1 MRQNYKRLL
10 AALVL
15 MSATQTSSV
24 VQAEGIRLV
33 GPSGEVQSSP
43 SYAED
48 IERALPAPP
57 ANTQPSRFFGPTGEN
72 QTLWS
77 IASELRPSRGVTVQQ
92 TLLAIYRINPQ
103 AFENQN
109 IHELIPGSRLRVPS
123 LEQVQSATTAQAV
136 AIMKAHEAKLKQPKP
151 TNRATPAQRVTEQ
164 PKPQIKVEPKP
175 AAKPETV
182 AATEPKPTPKT
193 IPVIPAP
200 PVTTSPQGE
209 KQVSALKDKLQGS
222 QSELES
228 LEAKNHRLRLML
240 SEVQSEVETLKSELN
255 DEERI
260 RSEVEKLLAEE
271 RQRLAEQQRMQPST
285 MDKIL
290 SNGWLVGLAA
300 LIPGALI
307 ALLVVML
314 LGRRS
319 KAKEEDAAAQEQ
331 KNVDPLAAPIGL
343 AAADELDEELTLDDE
358 LFADEDIN
366 TQSLQEE
373 KSDLEEDV
381 FANLDDEELDFNL
394 EGDDDP
400 FADIGDDGDLD
411 VGLDEFESS
420 NNGIQ
425 VNGEEKALGLEEM
438 ERALDEVAPEL
449 EVLDDDE
456 SGFDL
461 SDDANEKSDSLSDD
475 AFAELLAAD
484 EPSEELP
491 SDTVDQDMLD
501 DLFAELGNDDF
512 DLDTDE
518 PELKQPVSDDDF
530 SVGEASDD
538 DIDKL
543 LAQYEQP
550 ASESEVREA
559 DANEGPVLDENSTE
573 LLDELIDF
581 DEDDTDEFDPLN
593 ELEAISGFEGD
604 DSIEELDADS
614 TDLLDELIDDVTSEL
629 DEETEADL
637 DPFDDLIREDESPEQ
652 NKSEEEELLKS
663 LGFGESDADEKP
675 SPVVESEQTHE
686 DQDIESGL
694 DIDALLSESQPDT
707 QQAVEDQPL
716 TEPEAT
722 SEPFSSDEFLGDL
735 EDLSPENDPLM
746 SELDD
751 LFESDSEELLPTE
764 QEKADFSAELD
775 ALFDSEDDLPQQVE
789 KTQAEIEEASSL
801 QQEATDTDSTQEPS
815 VESDAEVQPHVE
827 QEEDIPAF
835 TPTPNTIE
843 NEFGVP
849 QEEDWLLDEPE
860 LEPETESTN
869 DSEEEF
875 NFDELDLPE
884 FSEEDALASMAGEP
898 ALETS
903 ESVESEQVEAG
914 LPTESEDEF
923 NFDEL
928 DLPEFSEEDALASM
942 ADEPELET
950 SESVKP
956 EQVEADLSAE
966 SEEEFNFDE
975 LDLPEFSEEDALVSM
990 AGEPALETSESVKP
1004 EQVEA
1009 DLPTESEEE
1018 FNFDELDL
1026 PEFSE
1031 EDALASMAGGPA
1043 LETSESVEPEQVEA
1057 DLPTESEDEFN
1068 FDELDLPEFSEEDA
1082 LASMTDEPELETS
1095 ESVEPEQVEADL
1107 PTESE
1112 DEFNFDELD
1121 LPEFSEEDA
1130 LASMADEPELETS
1143 ESVEPEQVEA
1153 DLPAES
1159 EDEFNF
1165 DELDLPEF
1173 SEEDALASMVDEP
1186 ELETSESIELE
1197 QVEADLPT
1205 ESEEEFNFDEL
1216 DLPEF
1221 SEEDALASM
1230 EEEPELP
1237 SSETADIEPIS
1248 GEDEELSFDDQD
1260 LPEFNEEDVLASM
1273 NEGASGSPKVEAETS
1288 RPAIQADNDHDALF
1302 EVFAQQNGF
1311 DTDPEVQPTA
1321 TEGEPLSNLDDESS
1335 MANLLA
1341 EDANSEVFEG
1351 KLDSDTIASAGM
1363 DFETMLDV
1371 GDDWDGFK
1379 PAADNVSSTEEVPE
1393 DQRDVWNSSDALSQ
1407 PEIAQENW
1415 AEQSDLDDFDPK
1427 KNQFMTIDE
1436 LMAQVDREGGEFEEE
1451 DLKLDVGLNEFPD
1464 VIGEIGDIDVDSNA
1478 EAAGKLDLAKIYLEM
1493 NDSQGAIKLLEEAI
1507 VYGEDDIRREAKSLI
1522 DAINGR

>member
-123 LEQVQSATTAQAV
+123 LEQVQSATTEQAV

-164 PKPQIKVEPKP
+164 PKPQIKVEPKTVAP
-175 AAKPETV
+175 KPETTV
-182 AATEPKPTPKT
+182 AAEPKPVQKT

-200 PVTTSPQGE
+200 PVNTSPQGE

-228 LEAKNHRLRLML
+228 LEEKNHRLRLML
-240 SEVQSEVETLKSELN
+240 SEVQSEVETLKNELN

-285 MDKIL
+285 IDKIL

-300 LIPGALI
+300 LIPGALL

-319 KAKEEDAAAQEQ
+319 KNKEEEPAAQSPQET
-331 KNVDPLAAPIGL
+331 DPLAAPIGL
-343 AAADELDEELTLDDE
+343 AATDELDEELTLDDE
-358 LFADEDIN
+358 LFANEDID
-366 TQSLQEE
+366 TQATQEE
-373 KSDLEEDV
+373 KPDLEEDV

-400 FADIGDDGDLD
+400 FAGIGDDGDLD

-456 SGFDL
+456 AGFDL
-461 SDDANEKSDSLSDD
+461 SDDTNEKADSLSDD

-530 SVGEASDD
+530 SAGEASDD

-550 ASESEVREA
+550 VTESTEVEGDVSE
-559 DANEGPVLDENSTE
+559 DAVLDENSTD

-581 DEDDTDEFDPLN
+581 DEDETDDEFDPLN
-593 ELEAISGFEGD
+593 ELEALSGFEGD

-629 DEETEADL
+629 DEETGTETEL
-637 DPFDDLIREDESPEQ
+637 DPFDDLIREDESPAQ
-652 NKSEEEELLKS
+652 TKSEEEELLAS
-663 LGFGESDADEKP
+663 LGFGEPDGDEKP
-675 SPVVESEQTHE
+675 SSIAESEPTHE
-686 DQDIESGL
+686 EPEIESGL
-694 DIDALLSESQPDT
+694 DIDALLSDSQPDP
-707 QQAVEDQPL
+707 QQTAPEQPL
-716 TEPEAT
+716 TEPETA

-751 LFESDSEELLPTE
+751 LFESDSEELQPTE

-775 ALFDSEDDLPQQVE
+775 ALFDTEGDLAQQQVE
-789 KTQAEIEEASSL
+789 EPQAEIEESSP
-801 QQEATDTDSTQEPS
+801 Q
-815 VESDAEVQPHVE
+815 
-827 QEEDIPAF
+827 QEEDANSKSTQDASVEPDAKVPPQVETEEDAPAF
-835 TPTPNTIE
+835 TPTPNTVE

-860 LEPETESTN
+860 LESETQPEQEQNSGNKSEPESSELASETDSATN
-869 DSEEEF
+869 AEEEF
-875 NFDELDLPE
+875 DFDELDLPE

-898 ALETS
+898 AFDDPESIEPERSEAESATEAEEEFDFDELELPEFS
-903 ESVESEQVEAG
+903 EEDALASMAGEPTLDEPESIEPERSEAESA
-914 LPTESEDEF
+914 TEAEDEF

-942 ADEPELET
+942 ADEPAFDDP
-950 SESVKP
+950 ESIEP
-956 EQVEADLSAE
+956 ECSEADSATE
-966 SEEEFNFDE
+966 AEEEFDFDE
-975 LDLPEFSEEDALVSM
+975 LE
-990 AGEPALETSESVKP
+990 
-1004 EQVEA
+1004 
-1009 DLPTESEEE
+1009 
-1018 FNFDELDL
+1018 L

-1031 EDALASMAGGPA
+1031 EDALASMAGEPT
-1043 LETSESVEPEQVEA
+1043 LDEPESIEPERSEA
-1057 DLPTESEDEFN
+1057 ESATEAEEEFD
-1068 FDELDLPEFSEEDA
+1068 FDELE
-1082 LASMTDEPELETS
+1082 
-1095 ESVEPEQVEADL
+1095 
-1107 PTESE
+1107 
-1112 DEFNFDELD
+1112 
-1121 LPEFSEEDA
+1121 
-1130 LASMADEPELETS
+1130 
-1143 ESVEPEQVEA
+1143 
-1153 DLPAES
+1153 
-1159 EDEFNF
+1159 
-1165 DELDLPEF
+1165 
-1173 SEEDALASMVDEP
+1173 
-1186 ELETSESIELE
+1186 
-1197 QVEADLPT
+1197 
-1205 ESEEEFNFDEL
+1205 
-1216 DLPEF
+1216 LPEF

-1237 SSETADIEPIS
+1237 SSEIADIEPIS

-1273 NEGASGSPKVEAETS
+1273 NESASETPNIEAETS
-1288 RPAIQADNDHDALF
+1288 RPTLQADNDHDALF

-1311 DTDPEVQPTA
+1311 DTEPEVQPTA
-1321 TEGEPLSNLDDESS
+1321 TEGEPLSDLDDESS

-1341 EDANSEVFEG
+1341 EDASSEVFEG
-1351 KLDSDTIASAGM
+1351 QLDSDTIASAGM

-1379 PAADNVSSTEEVPE
+1379 PAADSVSSTEDVPE

-1415 AEQSDLDDFDPK
+1415 AEQSNLDDFDPK

-1436 LMAQVDREGGEFEEE
+1436 LMAQVDKEGGEFEEE

-1464 VIGEIGDIDVDSNA
+1464 VIGEIGDVDVDSNA

>member
-228 LEAKNHRLRLML
+228 LEEKNHRLRLML

-331 KNVDPLAAPIGL
+331 QNVDPLAAPIGL

-461 SDDANEKSDSLSDD
+461 SDDVNEKSDSLSDD

-663 LGFGESDADEKP
+663 LGFGEPDADEKP
-675 SPVVESEQTHE
+675 SPVVGSEQTHE

-716 TEPEAT
+716 TEPEAA

-789 KTQAEIEEASSL
+789 KTQTEIEEASSL

-869 DSEEEF
+869 DSEDEF

-914 LPTESEDEF
+914 LPTESEEEF

-956 EQVEADLSAE
+956 EQVEADL
-966 SEEEFNFDE
+966 
-975 LDLPEFSEEDALVSM
+975 
-990 AGEPALETSESVKP
+990 
-1004 EQVEA
+1004 
-1009 DLPTESEEE
+1009 PTESEE
-1018 FNFDELDL
+1018 
-1026 PEFSE
+1026 
-1031 EDALASMAGGPA
+1031 
-1043 LETSESVEPEQVEA
+1043 
-1057 DLPTESEDEFN
+1057 EFN

-1130 LASMADEPELETS
+1130 LASMADEPELKTS

-1273 NEGASGSPKVEAETS
+1273 NEGASESPKVEAETS

-1464 VIGEIGDIDVDSNA
+1464 VIGEIGDIDVDNNA

>member
-222 QSELES
+222 QSELDS
-228 LEAKNHRLRLML
+228 LEEKNHRLRLML

-331 KNVDPLAAPIGL
+331 QNVDPLAAPIGL

-461 SDDANEKSDSLSDD
+461 SDDTNEKSDSLSDD

-663 LGFGESDADEKP
+663 LGFGEPDADEKP
-675 SPVVESEQTHE
+675 SSVVESEQTHE

-707 QQAVEDQPL
+707 QQAAKEQPL
-716 TEPEAT
+716 TEPEAA

-735 EDLSPENDPLM
+735 EDLTPENDPLM

-789 KTQAEIEEASSL
+789 KTQTEIEEASSL

-815 VESDAEVQPHVE
+815 VESGAEVQPHVE

-903 ESVESEQVEAG
+903 ESVEPEQIEADLPAESEEEFNFDELDLPEFSEEDALASMAGEPALETSESVEPEQVEAD
-914 LPTESEDEF
+914 LPAESEDEF

-942 ADEPELET
+942 A
-950 SESVKP
+950 
-956 EQVEADLSAE
+956 
-966 SEEEFNFDE
+966 
-975 LDLPEFSEEDALVSM
+975 
-990 AGEPALETSESVKP
+990 GEPTLETSESVKP

-1031 EDALASMAGGPA
+1031 EDALASMAGEPA

-1057 DLPTESEDEFN
+1057 DLP
-1068 FDELDLPEFSEEDA
+1068 A
-1082 LASMTDEPELETS
+1082 
-1095 ESVEPEQVEADL
+1095 
-1107 PTESE
+1107 
-1112 DEFNFDELD
+1112 
-1121 LPEFSEEDA
+1121 
-1130 LASMADEPELETS
+1130 
-1143 ESVEPEQVEA
+1143 
-1153 DLPAES
+1153 
-1159 EDEFNF
+1159 
-1165 DELDLPEF
+1165 
-1173 SEEDALASMVDEP
+1173 
-1186 ELETSESIELE
+1186 
-1197 QVEADLPT
+1197 

-1273 NEGASGSPKVEAETS
+1273 NEGAPESPKVEAETS

-1464 VIGEIGDIDVDSNA
+1464 VIGEIGDIDVDNNA

>member
-123 LEQVQSATTAQAV
+123 LEQVQSATTEQAV

-175 AAKPETV
+175 VAPKPETTV
-182 AATEPKPTPKT
+182 AAEPKPVQKT

-200 PVTTSPQGE
+200 PVNTSPQGE

-228 LEAKNHRLRLML
+228 LEEKNHRLRLML
-240 SEVQSEVETLKSELN
+240 SEVQSEVETLKNELN

-285 MDKIL
+285 IDKIL

-300 LIPGALI
+300 LIPGALL

-319 KAKEEDAAAQEQ
+319 KNKEEEPAEQSPQET
-331 KNVDPLAAPIGL
+331 DPLAAPIGL
-343 AAADELDEELTLDDE
+343 AATDELDEELTLDDE

-366 TQSLQEE
+366 TQATQEE
-373 KSDLEEDV
+373 KPDLEEDV

-400 FADIGDDGDLD
+400 FAGIGDDGDLD
-411 VGLDEFESS
+411 VGLDELESS

-456 SGFDL
+456 AGFDL
-461 SDDANEKSDSLSDD
+461 SDDTNEKADSLSDD

-530 SVGEASDD
+530 SAGEASDD

-550 ASESEVREA
+550 VTESTEVEGDASE
-559 DANEGPVLDENSTE
+559 DAVLDENSTD

-581 DEDDTDEFDPLN
+581 DEDETDDEFDPLN
-593 ELEAISGFEGD
+593 ELEALSGFEGD

-614 TDLLDELIDDVTSEL
+614 TDLLDEIIDDVTPEL
-629 DEETEADL
+629 DEETGTETEL
-637 DPFDDLIREDESPEQ
+637 DPFDDLIREDESPAQ
-652 NKSEEEELLKS
+652 TKSEEEELLAS
-663 LGFGESDADEKP
+663 LGFGEPDGDEKP
-675 SPVVESEQTHE
+675 SSIAESEPAHE
-686 DQDIESGL
+686 EPEIESGL
-694 DIDALLSESQPDT
+694 DIDALLSDSQPDP
-707 QQAVEDQPL
+707 QQTAPEQPL
-716 TEPEAT
+716 TEPETA

-751 LFESDSEELLPTE
+751 LFESDSEELQPTE

-775 ALFDSEDDLPQQVE
+775 ALFDTEGDLAQQQVE
-789 KTQAEIEEASSL
+789 EPQAEIEESSP
-801 QQEATDTDSTQEPS
+801 Q
-815 VESDAEVQPHVE
+815 
-827 QEEDIPAF
+827 QEEDANSKSTQDASVEPDAKVPPQVETEDAPAF
-835 TPTPNTIE
+835 TPTPNTVE

-860 LEPETESTN
+860 LESETQPEKEQNSGNKSEPESSELASETDSATN
-869 DSEEEF
+869 AEEEF

-898 ALETS
+898 TFDES
-903 ESVESEQVEAG
+903 ESIEPERSEA
-914 LPTESEDEF
+914 EDEF

-942 ADEPELET
+942 AGEPTLDEPESIEPER
-950 SESVKP
+950 SE
-956 EQVEADLSAE
+956 AE
-966 SEEEFNFDE
+966 SATEAEEEFDFDE
-975 LDLPEFSEEDALVSM
+975 LE
-990 AGEPALETSESVKP
+990 
-1004 EQVEA
+1004 
-1009 DLPTESEEE
+1009 
-1018 FNFDELDL
+1018 L

-1031 EDALASMAGGPA
+1031 EDALASMAGEPT
-1043 LETSESVEPEQVEA
+1043 LDEPESIEPERSEA
-1057 DLPTESEDEFN
+1057 ESATEAEEEFD
-1068 FDELDLPEFSEEDA
+1068 FDELE
-1082 LASMTDEPELETS
+1082 
-1095 ESVEPEQVEADL
+1095 
-1107 PTESE
+1107 
-1112 DEFNFDELD
+1112 
-1121 LPEFSEEDA
+1121 
-1130 LASMADEPELETS
+1130 
-1143 ESVEPEQVEA
+1143 
-1153 DLPAES
+1153 
-1159 EDEFNF
+1159 
-1165 DELDLPEF
+1165 
-1173 SEEDALASMVDEP
+1173 
-1186 ELETSESIELE
+1186 
-1197 QVEADLPT
+1197 
-1205 ESEEEFNFDEL
+1205 
-1216 DLPEF
+1216 LPEF

-1260 LPEFNEEDVLASM
+1260 LPKFNEEDVLASM
-1273 NEGASGSPKVEAETS
+1273 NESAPETPNVETETS
-1288 RPAIQADNDHDALF
+1288 RPTLQADNDHDALF

-1311 DTDPEVQPTA
+1311 DTEPEVQPTA
-1321 TEGEPLSNLDDESS
+1321 TEGEPLSDLDDESS

-1341 EDANSEVFEG
+1341 EDASSEVFEG
-1351 KLDSDTIASAGM
+1351 QLDSDTIASAGM

-1379 PAADNVSSTEEVPE
+1379 PAADSVSSTEGVPE

-1436 LMAQVDREGGEFEEE
+1436 LMAQVDKEGGEFEEE

-1464 VIGEIGDIDVDSNA
+1464 VIGEIGDVDVDSNA

>member
-164 PKPQIKVEPKP
+164 PKPQIKVEPKS
-175 AAKPETV
+175 ATKPETV

-228 LEAKNHRLRLML
+228 LEEKNHRLRLML

-319 KAKEEDAAAQEQ
+319 KAKEEEAAAQEQ
-331 KNVDPLAAPIGL
+331 QNVDSLAAPIGL

-366 TQSLQEE
+366 AQSLQEE

-663 LGFGESDADEKP
+663 LGFGEPDADEKP
-675 SPVVESEQTHE
+675 SPVVGSEQTHE

-716 TEPEAT
+716 TEPEAA

-789 KTQAEIEEASSL
+789 KTQTEIEEASSL

-903 ESVESEQVEAG
+903 ESVE
-914 LPTESEDEF
+914 
-923 NFDEL
+923 
-928 DLPEFSEEDALASM
+928 
-942 ADEPELET
+942 
-950 SESVKP
+950 P
-956 EQVEADLSAE
+956 EQI
-966 SEEEFNFDE
+966 
-975 LDLPEFSEEDALVSM
+975 
-990 AGEPALETSESVKP
+990 
-1004 EQVEA
+1004 EA
-1009 DLPTESEEE
+1009 DLPAESEEE

-1031 EDALASMAGGPA
+1031 EDALASMAGEPA
-1043 LETSESVEPEQVEA
+1043 LETP
-1057 DLPTESEDEFN
+1057 
-1068 FDELDLPEFSEEDA
+1068 
-1082 LASMTDEPELETS
+1082 
-1095 ESVEPEQVEADL
+1095 
-1107 PTESE
+1107 
-1112 DEFNFDELD
+1112 
-1121 LPEFSEEDA
+1121 
-1130 LASMADEPELETS
+1130 

-1173 SEEDALASMVDEP
+1173 SEEDALASMAGEP
-1186 ELETSESIELE
+1186 ALETSESVEPE

-1273 NEGASGSPKVEAETS
+1273 NEGAPESPKVEAETS

>member
-175 AAKPETV
+175 ATKPETV

-222 QSELES
+222 QSELDS
-228 LEAKNHRLRLML
+228 LEEKNHRLRLML

-319 KAKEEDAAAQEQ
+319 KAKGEEAAAQEQ
-331 KNVDPLAAPIGL
+331 QNVDPLAAPIGL

-663 LGFGESDADEKP
+663 LGFGEPDADEKP
-675 SPVVESEQTHE
+675 SSVVESEQTHK

-707 QQAVEDQPL
+707 QQAAKEQPL
-716 TEPEAT
+716 TEPEAA

-789 KTQAEIEEASSL
+789 KTQTEIEEASSL

-827 QEEDIPAF
+827 REEDIPAF

-869 DSEEEF
+869 DSGDEFNFDELDLPEFSEEDALASMAGEPALETSESVEPEQIEADLPAESEEEF

-903 ESVESEQVEAG
+903 ESV
-914 LPTESEDEF
+914 
-923 NFDEL
+923 
-928 DLPEFSEEDALASM
+928 
-942 ADEPELET
+942 
-950 SESVKP
+950 
-956 EQVEADLSAE
+956 
-966 SEEEFNFDE
+966 
-975 LDLPEFSEEDALVSM
+975 
-990 AGEPALETSESVKP
+990 KP

-1009 DLPTESEEE
+1009 DLPTESEK
-1018 FNFDELDL
+1018 
-1026 PEFSE
+1026 
-1031 EDALASMAGGPA
+1031 
-1043 LETSESVEPEQVEA
+1043 
-1057 DLPTESEDEFN
+1057 EFN

-1082 LASMTDEPELETS
+1082 LASMT
-1095 ESVEPEQVEADL
+1095 
-1107 PTESE
+1107 
-1112 DEFNFDELD
+1112 
-1121 LPEFSEEDA
+1121 
-1130 LASMADEPELETS
+1130 DEPELETS

-1173 SEEDALASMVDEP
+1173 SEEDALASMAGEP
-1186 ELETSESIELE
+1186 TLETSESVKPEQVEADLSAESEEEFNFDELDLPEFSEDDALASMAGEPALETSESVEPE

-1205 ESEEEFNFDEL
+1205 ESEEEFNFDELDLPEFSEEDALASMAGEPALETSESVEPEQVEADLPAESEEEFNFDEL

-1273 NEGASGSPKVEAETS
+1273 NEGASESPKVEAETS

-1464 VIGEIGDIDVDSNA
+1464 VIGEIGDIDVDNNA

>member
-222 QSELES
+222 QSELDS
-228 LEAKNHRLRLML
+228 LEEKNHRLRLML

-319 KAKEEDAAAQEQ
+319 KAKEEDVAAQEQ
-331 KNVDPLAAPIGL
+331 QNVDPLAAPIGL

-373 KSDLEEDV
+373 KSDLKEDV

-663 LGFGESDADEKP
+663 LGFGEPDADEKP
-675 SPVVESEQTHE
+675 SPVVGSEQTHE

-716 TEPEAT
+716 TEPEAA

-789 KTQAEIEEASSL
+789 KTQTEIEEASSL
-801 QQEATDTDSTQEPS
+801 QQEATDTDSTQEPY

-869 DSEEEF
+869 DSEDELNFDELDLPEFSEEDALASMADEPELETSESVEPEQIEADLPAESEEEF

-903 ESVESEQVEAG
+903 ESVKPDQVEAD
-914 LPTESEDEF
+914 LPTESEKEF

-942 ADEPELET
+942 AGEPTLET

-975 LDLPEFSEEDALVSM
+975 LDLPEFSEDDALASM
-990 AGEPALETSESVKP
+990 AGEPALETSESVEP

-1031 EDALASMAGGPA
+1031 EDALASMAGEPA

-1057 DLPTESEDEFN
+1057 DLP
-1068 FDELDLPEFSEEDA
+1068 A
-1082 LASMTDEPELETS
+1082 
-1095 ESVEPEQVEADL
+1095 
-1107 PTESE
+1107 
-1112 DEFNFDELD
+1112 
-1121 LPEFSEEDA
+1121 
-1130 LASMADEPELETS
+1130 
-1143 ESVEPEQVEA
+1143 
-1153 DLPAES
+1153 
-1159 EDEFNF
+1159 
-1165 DELDLPEF
+1165 
-1173 SEEDALASMVDEP
+1173 
-1186 ELETSESIELE
+1186 
-1197 QVEADLPT
+1197 

-1273 NEGASGSPKVEAETS
+1273 NEGAPESPKVEAETS

-1311 DTDPEVQPTA
+1311 DTDPKVQPTA

>member
-123 LEQVQSATTAQAV
+123 LEQVQSATTEQAV

-175 AAKPETV
+175 VAPKPETTV
-182 AATEPKPTPKT
+182 AAEPKLVQKT

-200 PVTTSPQGE
+200 PVNTSPQGE

-228 LEAKNHRLRLML
+228 LEEKNHRLRLML
-240 SEVQSEVETLKSELN
+240 SEVQSEVETLKNELN

-285 MDKIL
+285 IDKIL

-300 LIPGALI
+300 LIPGALL

-319 KAKEEDAAAQEQ
+319 KNKEEEPAEQSPQET
-331 KNVDPLAAPIGL
+331 DPLAAPIGL
-343 AAADELDEELTLDDE
+343 AATDELDEELTLDDE

-366 TQSLQEE
+366 TQATQEE
-373 KSDLEEDV
+373 KPDLEEDV

-400 FADIGDDGDLD
+400 FAGIGDDGDLD

-456 SGFDL
+456 AGFDL
-461 SDDANEKSDSLSDD
+461 SDDTNEKADSLSDD

-530 SVGEASDD
+530 SAGEASDD

-550 ASESEVREA
+550 VTEPTEVEGDASE
-559 DANEGPVLDENSTE
+559 DAVLDENSTD

-581 DEDDTDEFDPLN
+581 DEDETDDEFDPLN
-593 ELEAISGFEGD
+593 ELEALSGFEGD

-614 TDLLDELIDDVTSEL
+614 TDLLDELIDDVTPEL
-629 DEETEADL
+629 DEETGTETEL
-637 DPFDDLIREDESPEQ
+637 DPFDDLIREDESPAQ
-652 NKSEEEELLKS
+652 TKSEEEELLAS
-663 LGFGESDADEKP
+663 LGFGEPDGDEKP
-675 SPVVESEQTHE
+675 SSIAESEPAHE
-686 DQDIESGL
+686 EPEIESGL
-694 DIDALLSESQPDT
+694 DIDALLSDSQPDP
-707 QQAVEDQPL
+707 QQTAPEQPL
-716 TEPEAT
+716 TEPKTA

-751 LFESDSEELLPTE
+751 LFESDSEELQPTE

-775 ALFDSEDDLPQQVE
+775 ALFDTEDDLAQQQVE
-789 KTQAEIEEASSL
+789 EPQAEIEESSP
-801 QQEATDTDSTQEPS
+801 Q
-815 VESDAEVQPHVE
+815 
-827 QEEDIPAF
+827 QEEDASSKSTQDASVEPDAKVPPQVETEEDAPAF
-835 TPTPNTIE
+835 TPTPNTVE

-860 LEPETESTN
+860 LESETQPEQEQNSGNKSEPESSELASETESATN
-869 DSEEEF
+869 AEEEF
-875 NFDELDLPE
+875 DFDELDLPEFSEEDALASMADEPAFDEPEPVEPERSETESATEAEEDELNFDELDLPE

-898 ALETS
+898 AFDDPESIEPESS
-903 ESVESEQVEAG
+903 EAESATEA
-914 LPTESEDEF
+914 EEEF
-923 NFDEL
+923 DFDEL

-942 ADEPELET
+942 ADEPAFGEP
-950 SESVKP
+950 ESVEP
-956 EQVEADLSAE
+956 ERSEAE
-966 SEEEFNFDE
+966 SATEAEEEFDFDE
-975 LDLPEFSEEDALVSM
+975 LE
-990 AGEPALETSESVKP
+990 
-1004 EQVEA
+1004 
-1009 DLPTESEEE
+1009 
-1018 FNFDELDL
+1018 L

-1031 EDALASMAGGPA
+1031 EDALASMAG
-1043 LETSESVEPEQVEA
+1043 EPT
-1057 DLPTESEDEFN
+1057 L
-1068 FDELDLPEFSEEDA
+1068 
-1082 LASMTDEPELETS
+1082 DEPES
-1095 ESVEPEQVEADL
+1095 IEPER
-1107 PTESE
+1107 SE
-1112 DEFNFDELD
+1112 
-1121 LPEFSEEDA
+1121 
-1130 LASMADEPELETS
+1130 
-1143 ESVEPEQVEA
+1143 
-1153 DLPAES
+1153 AES
-1159 EDEFNF
+1159 
-1165 DELDLPEF
+1165 
-1173 SEEDALASMVDEP
+1173 A
-1186 ELETSESIELE
+1186 T
-1197 QVEADLPT
+1197 EA
-1205 ESEEEFNFDEL
+1205 EEEFDFDEL

-1273 NEGASGSPKVEAETS
+1273 NESAPETPNVEAETS
-1288 RPAIQADNDHDALF
+1288 RPTLQADNDHDALF

-1311 DTDPEVQPTA
+1311 DNEPEVQPTA
-1321 TEGEPLSNLDDESS
+1321 TEGEPLSDLDDESS

-1341 EDANSEVFEG
+1341 EDASSEVFEG
-1351 KLDSDTIASAGM
+1351 QLDSDTIASAGM

-1379 PAADNVSSTEEVPE
+1379 PAADSVSSTEDVPE

-1415 AEQSDLDDFDPK
+1415 AEQSNLDDFDPK

-1436 LMAQVDREGGEFEEE
+1436 LMAQVDKEGGEFEEE

-1464 VIGEIGDIDVDSNA
+1464 VIGEIGDVDVDSNA

>member
-175 AAKPETV
+175 AAKRETV

-228 LEAKNHRLRLML
+228 LEEKNHRLRLML

-331 KNVDPLAAPIGL
+331 QNVDPLAAPIGL

-461 SDDANEKSDSLSDD
+461 SDDTNEKSDSLSDD

-675 SPVVESEQTHE
+675 SSVVESEQTHE

-694 DIDALLSESQPDT
+694 DIDALLSESQPD
-707 QQAVEDQPL
+707 AAKDQPL
-716 TEPEAT
+716 TEPEAA

-789 KTQAEIEEASSL
+789 KTQTEIEEASSL
-801 QQEATDTDSTQEPS
+801 QQEATDTDSTQEPY

-827 QEEDIPAF
+827 QEEDTPAF

-869 DSEEEF
+869 DSE
-875 NFDELDLPE
+875 DEL
-884 FSEEDALASMAGEP
+884 
-898 ALETS
+898 
-903 ESVESEQVEAG
+903 
-914 LPTESEDEF
+914 
-923 NFDEL
+923 
-928 DLPEFSEEDALASM
+928 
-942 ADEPELET
+942 
-950 SESVKP
+950 
-956 EQVEADLSAE
+956 
-966 SEEEFNFDE
+966 
-975 LDLPEFSEEDALVSM
+975 
-990 AGEPALETSESVKP
+990 
-1004 EQVEA
+1004 
-1009 DLPTESEEE
+1009 
-1018 FNFDELDL
+1018 
-1026 PEFSE
+1026 
-1031 EDALASMAGGPA
+1031 
-1043 LETSESVEPEQVEA
+1043 
-1057 DLPTESEDEFN
+1057 N

-1082 LASMTDEPELETS
+1082 LASMT
-1095 ESVEPEQVEADL
+1095 
-1107 PTESE
+1107 
-1112 DEFNFDELD
+1112 
-1121 LPEFSEEDA
+1121 
-1130 LASMADEPELETS
+1130 DEPELETS

-1173 SEEDALASMVDEP
+1173 SEEDALASMAGEP
-1186 ELETSESIELE
+1186 TLETSESVKPEQVEADLSAESEEEFNFDELDLPEFSEDDALASMAGEPALETSESVEPE

-1205 ESEEEFNFDEL
+1205 ESEEEFNFDELDLPEFSEEDALASMAGEPALETSESVEPEQVEADLPAESEEEFNFDEL

-1273 NEGASGSPKVEAETS
+1273 NEGAPESPKVEAETS